1 MIHYTS
7 LLSSKTKLVAVQHA
21 SNVLGTCNPVKD
33 IIDMA
38 KQHGAIVLLD
48 ACQSV
53 PHMPVDVQSLD
64 ADFLVA
70 SGHKMC
76 GPTGIGFLYGK
87 KHLLEVMPP
96 VQGGGEMIDR
106 VELQSSTYAAPPSRF
121 EAGTP
126 AIAEAIGLGHACAY
140 LQEIGMERVLQHE
153 VELGEYLYAQLS
165 TIDDLI
171 LYGPS
176 PVEGAMGEPSGTTP
190 LDLQQH
196 RTGLVAFNS
205 KSVHATDLSFFLDQE
220 GVAVRTGHH
229 CTQPLHTILGAA
241 GSLRASLYFYNSKA
255 DVDVFIIKLKEVLNM
270 FQNMKEEGTS
280 IF

>member
-1 MIHYTS
+1 
-7 LLSSKTKLVAVQHA
+7 
-21 SNVLGTCNPVKD
+21 
-33 IIDMA
+33 MA
-38 KQHGAIVLLD
+38 KEKGATVLLD

-53 PHMPVDVQSLD
+53 PHMPVDVQDLGV
-64 ADFLVA
+64 DFLVA

-87 KHLLEVMPP
+87 KALLEVMPP

-106 VELQSSTYAAPPSRF
+106 VELQTSTYAAPPSRF

-140 LQEIGMERVLQHE
+140 LQEIGMENVLKHE
-153 VELGEYLYAQLS
+153 IDLGTYLYDQLAQ
-165 TIDDLI
+165 IDDLT
-171 LYGPS
+171 LYGPAPS
-176 PVEGAMGEPSGTTP
+176 EGAMGETSGSAP
-190 LDLQQH
+190 LDLQQL

-205 KSVHATDLSFFLDQE
+205 NSVHATDVSFFLDQE

-229 CTQPLHTILGAA
+229 CTQPLHTLLGAA
-241 GSLRASLYFYNSKA
+241 GSLRASLYFYNSKE
-255 DVDVFIIKLKEVLNM
+255 DVDVFVSKLKEVLKM
-270 FQNMKEEGTS
+270 FEDMEGAEG